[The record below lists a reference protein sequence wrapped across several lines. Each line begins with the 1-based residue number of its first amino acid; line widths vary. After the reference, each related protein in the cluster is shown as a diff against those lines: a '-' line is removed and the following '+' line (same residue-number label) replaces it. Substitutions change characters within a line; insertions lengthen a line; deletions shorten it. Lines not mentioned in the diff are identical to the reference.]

1 MKIPLNTKTGLI
13 GKHSSSCK
21 EIQSSKKYFKKKK
34 SKNSKMSVKKH
45 KRTLKSGQNWGEVKF
60 GYNSVL
66 QPNLIFCFSSVLLL
80 TNLDGNGNTTA
91 KLE

>member
-1 MKIPLNTKTGLI
+1 M
-13 GKHSSSCK
+13 
-21 EIQSSKKYFKKKK
+21 
-34 SKNSKMSVKKH
+34 MSVKKH